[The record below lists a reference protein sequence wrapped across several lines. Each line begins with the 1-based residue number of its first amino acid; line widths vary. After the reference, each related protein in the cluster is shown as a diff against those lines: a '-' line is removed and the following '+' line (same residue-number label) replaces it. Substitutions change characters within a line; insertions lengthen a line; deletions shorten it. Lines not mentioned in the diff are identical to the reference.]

1 LHQVGRG
8 KGFSYACDAL
18 ASSSGL
24 EAQSGVEI
32 RQVNGVNLEPLAP
45 NVNGVNMLVMNDSVP
60 RRFHHGD
67 LRRALIEAALAAP
80 DIESLSL
87 RQLATTVGV
96 SAPAVYRHFESREVL
111 LNTLADIGFR
121 RLENYFAKAFDPAR
135 PAMDAVEARARLMRL
150 GVAYLDFA
158 DAEPALWRLMFGVN
172 AAGYRSAATP
182 DGRTTTYNYLPL
194 TLQDLHRTGVI
205 AAPPSER
212 DALFAWSAIH
222 GLATLRAGAVTAAR
236 GPAEEVAAS
245 VVRHIFR
252 ALGATEPA

>member
-1 LHQVGRG
+1 M
-8 KGFSYACDAL
+8 S
-18 ASSSGL
+18 
-24 EAQSGVEI
+24 
-32 RQVNGVNLEPLAP
+32 
-45 NVNGVNMLVMNDSVP
+45 NVAP

-87 RQLATTVGV
+87 RQLATSVGV
-96 SAPAVYRHFESREVL
+96 SAPAVYRHFESREAL
-111 LNTLADIGFR
+111 LITLVDIGFR
-121 RLENYFAKAFDPAR
+121 RLETYFANAFDPAR
-135 PAMDAVEARARLMRL
+135 PAADAVEARARLMRL

-172 AAGYRSAATP
+172 AVGYRSAAVP
-182 DGRTTTYNYLPL
+182 DGRTATYNYLPL
-194 TLQDLHRTGVI
+194 ALQDLHRTGVI

-222 GLATLRAGAVTAAR
+222 GLATLRAGAVTAAC

-245 VVRHIFR
+245 LVKRIFR
-252 ALGATEPA
+252 ALGAAEPA

>member
-8 KGFSYACDAL
+8 KGLSYACNAL
-18 ASSSGL
+18 AASSGL
-24 EAQSGVEI
+24 EAQGGIVI
-32 RQVNGVNLEPLAP
+32 RKVNGVNLEPLVS
-45 NVNGVNMLVMNDSVP
+45 NVNSVNIFVMNDAAL

-80 DIESLSL
+80 DIETLSL

-96 SAPAVYRHFESREVL
+96 SAPAVYRHFESREAL

-121 RLENYFAKAFDPAR
+121 RLENDFAEAFDPAR

-150 GVAYLDFA
+150 GAAYLDFA

-194 TLQDLHRTGVI
+194 ALQDLHRTGVV

-222 GLATLRAGAVTAAR
+222 GLATLRAGAVTAAC

-245 VVRHIFR
+245 VVKHIFR